1 MPIDFDTDDM
11 IRQLRLAE
19 TDIPERLVN
28 RIRQSGPLMIEP
40 LLKLAL
46 DEALIHAFERTSNAP
61 VHALRLLGDIGDAR
75 IIEPLLRAVPMAN
88 QDDTEQDPAWFW
100 DGEMPQ
106 MLARL
111 GSTAIEPLWAFVDR
125 PEEPTNSRRAACK
138 ALAYM
143 TVYDAEQREA
153 IIAGLTRRLAEE
165 HDKVHA
171 SYLLAALADIGV
183 ATIYTDAM
191 AGYRAGRF
199 DSNIIPASKARQL
212 LLAKGSKPLACVNH
226 SLTERYDMHPL
237 FALE

>member
-28 RIRQSGPLMIEP
+28 RIRQSGPLMIDP

-46 DEALIHAFERTSNAP
+46 DEALMHAFERTSNAP
-61 VHALRLLGDIGDAR
+61 VHALRLLGEIGDAR
-75 IIEPLLRAVPMAN
+75 IIEPLLRAVPMSNA
-88 QDDTEQDPAWFW
+88 DDTEQDPAWFW

-111 GSTAIEPLWAFVDR
+111 GSPAVEPLWAFVDSA
-125 PEEPTNSRRAACK
+125 EEPANSRGAACK

-143 TVYDAEQREA
+143 TVYDAEQRDA
-153 IIAGLTRRLAEE
+153 IIAGLTKRLETE
-165 HDKVHA
+165 QDKAHVI
-171 SYLLAALADIGV
+171 YVLAALADIGV
-183 ATIYTDAM
+183 ATICADGRAD
-191 AGYRAGRF
+191 YRSGGVNS
-199 DSNIIPASKARQL
+199 DIIPASKARQL
-212 LLAKGSKPLACVNH
+212 LLGNGPKPLACVNH